1 MSEYQKTLRE
11 IEAKKQNLENRI
23 AVAVQ
28 AEVSKFQS
36 ENDMPVE
43 GVYIH
48 IIERTEMGES
58 KRYEVTSASVDL
70 DYKP

>member
-11 IEAKKQNLENRI
+11 IEAKKQDLENRI
-23 AVAVQ
+23 AIAVQ

-43 GVYIH
+43 GVYIYLT
-48 IIERTEMGES
+48 ERTEVGES
-58 KRYEVTSASVDL
+58 KRYEVTSTSVDL

>member
-1 MSEYQKTLRE
+1 MNEYQKLLRE
-11 IEAKKQNLENRI
+11 IEAKKQDLESRI